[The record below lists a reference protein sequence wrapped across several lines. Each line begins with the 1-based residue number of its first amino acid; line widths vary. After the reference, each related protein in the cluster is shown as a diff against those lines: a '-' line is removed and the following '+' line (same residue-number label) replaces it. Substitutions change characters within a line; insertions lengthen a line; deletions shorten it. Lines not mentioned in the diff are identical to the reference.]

1 MEDGGN
7 GLGFAAGNE
16 AGFDADK
23 ERASEG
29 VKGGT
34 ARNDERH
41 VARKPRMD
49 AGGRRVRAARWKQ
62 REGERRRLTGGP
74 GGENFIF
81 FSFFFLGL

>member
-1 MEDGGN
+1 MANRGGDGSSGAAAMEDGGN

-29 VKGGT
+29 AKGGT
-34 ARNDERH
+34 ARDDERH

-49 AGGRRVRAARWKQ
+49 AGGRRVPRRAEENR
-62 REGERRRLTGGP
+62 G
-74 GGENFIF
+74 GGE
-81 FSFFFLGL
+81 

>member
-23 ERASEG
+23 ERAREG

-34 ARNDERH
+34 ARDDERH

-49 AGGRRVRAARWKQ
+49 AGGRRVPRRAEENR
-62 REGERRRLTGGP
+62 G
-74 GGENFIF
+74 GGE
-81 FSFFFLGL
+81 